1 MLQDLE
7 TSSKKDMA
15 RMILLRGMDRFNRVL
30 ACRDT
35 FLTEIVRE
43 ALGLARFEPSLVKA
57 FGEDMDLAAKT
68 AKKGRLMDWIW
79 RDADLPAF
87 PGFVET
93 ILPSDF
99 DSTDPSSL
107 ALHAGRPRSMD
118 AELLLVLWAVDG
130 VFSLTSGEGHDRLV
144 GSEVFQALLGDGPVP
159 ARTTVA
165 KYLALV
171 TPGTRE
177 KAHMALHG
185 MVLEEEL
192 DTFEELT
199 VDSTAVA
206 ANTAWPSESALIGGF
221 LRRIHRLLERQ
232 AAHTGVAYGSK
243 KVARWLKEMDGLHRD
258 IGLLGS
264 GKGTPARLKS
274 LYRQLLKVAGKTSRA
289 LRELFGRRR
298 DRIEERCIAPTVR
311 LRVDAM
317 MEWVDRSFG
326 EAERA
331 MESARRR
338 VLLGEGVA
346 AADKVY
352 SLADPDAYMIVKG
365 ERDPV
370 VGYKPQI
377 GRSAKGFIT
386 CFEVT
391 AGNPA
396 DSERLLPMVEAHSET
411 TGCEPLAVSTD
422 DGYTS
427 ADNLERLVGEGVE
440 FVSFSGAKGR
450 GVLGDDI
457 YECAAARLLR
467 NQRSAVESTMFTLKH
482 RLGLRRFCRRGI
494 EGVRADL
501 SATVFAHNLWRL
513 PRARVARQRE
523 EDGPGLPA
531 SA

>member
-1 MLQDLE
+1 MLQELK
-7 TSSKKDMA
+7 TSNKKDMA
-15 RMILLRGMDRFNRVL
+15 RMILLREMDRFNRVL

-43 ALGLARFEPSLVKA
+43 ALGLARFAPSLVKA
-57 FGEDMDLAAKT
+57 FREDMDLAAKT

-79 RDADLPAF
+79 RDAELPAF

-99 DSTDPSSL
+99 DSTDPLSL

-118 AELLLVLWAVDG
+118 AELLLVLWAIDG
-130 VFSLTSGEGHDRLV
+130 VFSLTCREGHDRLV
-144 GSEVFQALLGDGPVP
+144 GSEVFQALIGDGPSP

-165 KYLALV
+165 KYLALISSE
-171 TPGTRE
+171 TRD
-177 KAHMALHG
+177 KAHKILHA
-185 MVLEEEL
+185 MVLKEEL

-206 ANTAWPSESALIGGF
+206 ANTAWPSESALICGF

-232 AAHTGVAYGSK
+232 AALTGVAYGSK
-243 KVARWLKEMDGLHRD
+243 KVARWLKELDGLHRE

-264 GKGTPARLKS
+264 GQGVVARRRS
-274 LYRQLLKVAGKTSRA
+274 MYRKLLGIAQKTSRA
-289 LRELFGRRR
+289 LRDLLGHRR
-298 DRIEERCIAPTVR
+298 DRIEERCIAPTAR
-311 LRVDAM
+311 LRVEAM
-317 MEWVDRSFG
+317 MECIGRSFG

-365 ERDPV
+365 DRDPV

-450 GVLGDDI
+450 CVLGDDI
-457 YECAAARLLR
+457 YECDAARLLR
-467 NQRSAVESTMFTLKH
+467 NERSAVESTMFTLKH

-501 SATVFAHNLWRL
+501 SSTVFAHNLWRL
-513 PRARVARQRE
+513 AYVRAARRRE
-523 EDGPGLPA
+523 ESSPGLRA

>member
-1 MLQDLE
+1 LQDLE
-7 TSSKKDMA
+7 TSNEKEVA

-35 FLTEIVRE
+35 FLTGIVRE
-43 ALGLARFEPSLVKA
+43 ALGLVRFDPSLVEA
-57 FGEDMDLAAKT
+57 FGKDMDLAAKT
-68 AKKGRLMDWIW
+68 AKKGRLMDLIW

-87 PGFVET
+87 PGFVDT
-93 ILPSDF
+93 IVPSDF
-99 DSTDPSSL
+99 DSTEPSSL

-130 VFSLTSGEGHDRLV
+130 VFSLTCREGHDRLA
-144 GSEVFQALLGDGPVP
+144 GSEVFQALVEDGPAP

-171 TPGTRE
+171 SPETRDM
-177 KAHMALHG
+177 AHKALHR
-185 MVLEEEL
+185 MVLKEEL

-206 ANTAWPSESALIGGF
+206 ANTAWPAESALIGGF

-232 AAHTGVAYGSK
+232 AVHTGVAYGSK
-243 KVARWLKEMDGLHRD
+243 KVARWLKELDDLHRD

-264 GKGTPARLKS
+264 GKGTPARRKS
-274 LYRQLLKVAGKTSRA
+274 LYRKLLKVAGKTSQT
-289 LRELFGRRR
+289 LRDLLGRRR

-311 LRVDAM
+311 VRVDAM
-317 MEWVDRSFG
+317 MECVERSFG
-326 EAERA
+326 ETERA

-338 VLLGEGVA
+338 MLLGEDVA
-346 AADKVY
+346 ASDKVY

-365 ERDPV
+365 GRDPV

-377 GRSAKGFIT
+377 GRSAKGFVT

-391 AGNPA
+391 PGNPG
-396 DSERLLPMVEAHSET
+396 DGERLLPMVEAHSEA
-411 TGCEPLAVSTD
+411 TGRKPLAVSTD
-422 DGYTS
+422 DGYAS

-440 FVSFSGAKGR
+440 VVSFSGAKGR
-450 GVLGDDI
+450 RALGDDI
-457 YECAAARLLR
+457 YECDAARLLR
-467 NQRSAVESTMFTLKH
+467 NERSAVESTMFTLKH
-482 RLGLRRFCRRGI
+482 KLGLRRFCRRGI

-513 PRARVARQRE
+513 AHVRSAKQRE
-523 EDGPGLPA
+523 EESPGRRT